1 MRITI
6 IIFKIINFKWM
17 NRDSNLF
24 KIFIIISKYKQF
36 TFYLQMFQL
45 RLVDI
50 IYIYIYDI
58 YIIFTHR
65 ILNHITLLKSAI
77 SYAT

>member
-6 IIFKIINFKWM
+6 FIFKIINFKWM

-36 TFYLQMFQL
+36 IFYLQMFQL
-45 RLVDI
+45 CLVDI
-50 IYIYIYDI
+50 IYIYIYTTFI
-58 YIIFTHR
+58 
-65 ILNHITLLKSAI
+65 
-77 SYAT
+77 

>member
-50 IYIYIYDI
+50 IYIYIYIRHLYNI
-58 YIIFTHR
+58 Y
-65 ILNHITLLKSAI
+65 S
-77 SYAT
+77 

>member
-65 ILNHITLLKSAI
+65 ILNHITFLKSAI

>member
-1 MRITI
+1 MRITTF
-6 IIFKIINFKWM
+6 IFKIINFKWM

-50 IYIYIYDI
+50 IYIYTTFI
-58 YIIFTHR
+58 
-65 ILNHITLLKSAI
+65 
-77 SYAT
+77 

>member
-24 KIFIIISKYKQF
+24 KIFIIISKYKQL

-50 IYIYIYDI
+50 IYIYIRHLYNI
-58 YIIFTHR
+58 Y
-65 ILNHITLLKSAI
+65 S
-77 SYAT
+77 

>member
-6 IIFKIINFKWM
+6 FIFKIINFKWM

-36 TFYLQMFQL
+36 IFYLQMFQL
-45 RLVDI
+45 CLVDI
-50 IYIYIYDI
+50 IYIYIRHLYNI
-58 YIIFTHR
+58 Y
-65 ILNHITLLKSAI
+65 S
-77 SYAT
+77 